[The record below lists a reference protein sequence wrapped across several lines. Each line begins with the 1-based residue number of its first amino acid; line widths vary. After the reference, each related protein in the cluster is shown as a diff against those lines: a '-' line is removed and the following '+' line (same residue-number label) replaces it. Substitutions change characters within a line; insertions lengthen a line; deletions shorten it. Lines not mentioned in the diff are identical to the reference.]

1 MYENLILNSLFL
13 SNRQS
18 IEKERERLSASS
30 NTISE
35 QYRYS
40 SNVGIDGE
48 WLMEPLELERHTS
61 VTCIGGER
69 ESANNIAR
77 QSITENPDHIFD
89 IKKIKI
95 PES

>member
-1 MYENLILNSLFL
+1 
-13 SNRQS
+13 
-18 IEKERERLSASS
+18 
-30 NTISE
+30 
-35 QYRYS
+35 
-40 SNVGIDGE
+40 
-48 WLMEPLELERHTS
+48 MEPLELERHTS

-77 QSITENPDHIFD
+77 QSITENPDRIFD